1 MDGFARPARPAGA
14 PPMQSPTAKPA
25 PAPQVEA
32 QPMRAAQPSRPVG
45 MPAQPMRPAG
55 SRPVGPEMNSRGN
68 AAPAKSGGGWKVVL
82 QFVVGLLVIVG
93 VAAAI
98 VFLYIKY
105 YQQ

>member
-14 PPMQSPTAKPA
+14 PPVQNQGVRPL
-25 PAPQVEA
+25 APQTMAEPVRPVA
-32 QPMRAAQPSRPVG
+32 QP
-45 MPAQPMRPAG
+45 RPAG
-55 SRPVGPEMNSRGN
+55 IPARPMGPAQSRAFEPESKPQSNN
-68 AAPAKSGGGWKVVL
+68 APAKSGGGWKVVL